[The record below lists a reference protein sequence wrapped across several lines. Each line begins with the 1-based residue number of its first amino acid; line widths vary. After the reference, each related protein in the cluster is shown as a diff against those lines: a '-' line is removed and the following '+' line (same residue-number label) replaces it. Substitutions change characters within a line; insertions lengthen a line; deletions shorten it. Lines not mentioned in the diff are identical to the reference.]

1 VEIASA
7 QTSSVGDNVYLQL
20 KTDIIFGRLA
30 PGKMLR
36 LDRLKQTYAASVST
50 LREIL
55 NRLSAEGLV
64 LAEAQR
70 GFQVMPVSAAELKD
84 IAALRL
90 LLEKHAMAQSFR
102 AGDLEWEGAVLAA
115 HHKLAHVENRML
127 KRDSDQP
134 DTWKRYDWEFHRTL
148 VSACGSKTL
157 MEAYSAV
164 YEKYLRY
171 LMIALAFRDEISAGE
186 HKLLFEC
193 ALKRDIATAQDVLDR
208 HINDCVEHAIT
219 TGRIS

>member
-1 VEIASA
+1 
-7 QTSSVGDNVYLQL
+7 
-20 KTDIIFGRLA
+20 
-30 PGKMLR
+30 MLR

-90 LLEKHAMAQSFR
+90 FLEKHAIAQSIR

-148 VSACGSKTL
+148 VSACGSKAL

-171 LMIALAFRDEISAGE
+171 LMIALAFRDEITAGE

-193 ALKRDIATAQDVLDR
+193 ALKRDIATAQGLLEG